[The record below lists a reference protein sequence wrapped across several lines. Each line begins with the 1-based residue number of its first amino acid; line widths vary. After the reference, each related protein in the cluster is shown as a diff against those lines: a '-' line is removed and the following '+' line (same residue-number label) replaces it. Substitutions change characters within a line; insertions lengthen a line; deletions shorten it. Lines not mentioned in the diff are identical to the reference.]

1 MSEAAIYTN
10 DQVDLKESK
19 LSDYL
24 GLLKP
29 RVMSL
34 VIFTAVIG
42 LYLAPGNIHPVMS
55 VISIIC
61 IALASGG
68 SGAINMWYD
77 RDIDKLMDRTKK
89 RPIPSGK
96 IHPSEALNLGL
107 FLSFI
112 SVSVMG
118 LFINVLSA
126 AILAFT
132 IFFYSVI
139 YTIFLKRHTAQ
150 NIVIGGAAGALP
162 PVIGWASVTG
172 TVTIEPILLFL
183 IIFIWTPPHF
193 WALAL
198 HNSKEYKKANI
209 PMMPLVAGEKSTKIQ
224 ILAYTIA
231 LVLLTILP
239 YTMQIAGFVYLCISS
254 VAGLIFI
261 YYASRILQ
269 NAKYNIITFKYS
281 ILYLFIIFIFLA
293 IDKI

>member
-1 MSEAAIYTN
+1 MAEATISADNTLE
-10 DQVDLKESK
+10 LKESK

-24 GLLKP
+24 ELLKP

-34 VIFTAVIG
+34 VVFTAIIG
-42 LYLAPGNIHPVMS
+42 LYLAPGTIHPVIATLS
-55 VISIIC
+55 VIC
-61 IALASGG
+61 IAIASGG
-68 SGAINMWYD
+68 SGALNMWYD
-77 RDIDKLMDRTKK
+77 RDIDQLMDRTKK
-89 RPIPSGK
+89 RPIPSKK
-96 IHPSEALNLGL
+96 IHPSEALTLGI
-107 FLSFI
+107 FLSI
-112 SVSVMG
+112 LSVSVMG
-118 LFINVLSA
+118 LFVNVLSA
-126 AILAFT
+126 GILAFT
-132 IFFYSVI
+132 IFFYSVV
-139 YTIFLKRHTAQ
+139 YTIWLKRYTAQ

-231 LVLLTILP
+231 LVLLTTLP
-239 YTMQIAGFVYLCISS
+239 YILHIAGFFYLCTAI
-254 VAGLIFI
+254 VTGIIFI
-261 YYASRILQ
+261 YYSVKMLQ
-269 NAKYNIITFKYS
+269 NSKYNMTTFKYS
-281 ILYLFIIFIFLA
+281 ILYLFVIFTSLA